1 MFKRLLVYLILTS
14 MILHCAG
21 RLGLLD
27 SLYQQ
32 RHRIAYNLGLIAEI
46 LIAICSGDYDYDFDD
61 KLKFQSGDA
70 DETEIPISYQLRDIT
85 LFLVNDDL
93 NLNCEPYILSTA
105 INVLHKVNPYLSP
118 TRAIFQPPKI

>member
-21 RLGLLD
+21 KLGLLD

-32 RHRIAYNLGLIAEI
+32 RHRIVYNLGLIAEI
-46 LIAICSGDYDYDFDD
+46 PIAICSGDYDFDD

-85 LFLVNDDL
+85 LFLVSDDL
-93 NLNCEPYILSTA
+93 NLNYELYILSTA
-105 INVLHKVNPYLSP
+105 VNVQHKVNPYLSP

>member
-46 LIAICSGDYDYDFDD
+46 PIAICSGDYDFDD
-61 KLKFQSGDA
+61 KHKFQSGDA

>member
-46 LIAICSGDYDYDFDD
+46 PIAICSGDYDYDFDD

-118 TRAIFQPPKI
+118 TLAIFQPPKI

>member
-46 LIAICSGDYDYDFDD
+46 PIAICSGDYGYDFDD

>member
-46 LIAICSGDYDYDFDD
+46 PIAICSGDYDYDFDD
-61 KLKFQSGDA
+61 KLKFQSGDT

-118 TRAIFQPPKI
+118 TRAFFQPPKI

>member
-46 LIAICSGDYDYDFDD
+46 PIAICSGDYDFDD
-61 KLKFQSGDA
+61 KLKFQSGDT
-70 DETEIPISYQLRDIT
+70 DETEIPISDQLRDIT

>member
-1 MFKRLLVYLILTS
+1 

-46 LIAICSGDYDYDFDD
+46 PIAICIGDYDYDFDD

>member
-46 LIAICSGDYDYDFDD
+46 PIAICSGDYDFDD

-70 DETEIPISYQLRDIT
+70 EETEIPISDQLRDIT